1 MEVQAMEMI
10 GIDIHRKQCQATVLD
25 DTGNITEQR
34 RFESKTDAIK
44 AFISR
49 HPNAKVAIE
58 ATSMYE
64 HIYDTIRSCGVEV
77 VVANPLKTRLI
88 AEARVKTDKA
98 DSRILAMLMMA
109 DMLPESYVPDDET
122 REARKDVRERLL
134 LKKTSTALKN
144 HIYSELLRRGIEYK
158 DGVLGSKIGRKWA
171 KNVLEEP
178 RLDQT
183 FNVLET
189 TENAIAKYNEERLK
203 PAFEQNQKAQLLT
216 SIAGIGSYSSLMI
229 VAELGDISRF
239 PDSDKVVSYCGL
251 NPGVHQSGEHAQ
263 YNSITKTG
271 PNSLRWILIETA
283 HSHLLHCKDKANCK
297 LCQFYKKISR
307 RRGPKIAT
315 VAMAAK
321 MVRIIYWMLKLNK
334 QYVSQGLETEGKH
347 ATDNGVNLVGFNH

>member
-1 MEVQAMEMI
+1 MEVQAMETI
-10 GIDIHRKQCQATVLD
+10 GIDIHRKECQATVLD
-25 DTGNITEQR
+25 EAGNVREQR

-44 AFISR
+44 AFIEG
-49 HPNAKVAIE
+49 HKNAKVAIE

-64 HIYDTIRSCGVEV
+64 YIYDTLRSCGVEV

-88 AEARVKTDKA
+88 AEARVKTDKV
-98 DSRILAMLMMA
+98 DSHSLAILLML

-158 DGVLGSKIGRKWA
+158 DGVLGTKIGRKWA
-171 KNVLEEP
+171 KKILDEP
-178 RLDQT
+178 RLEQT
-183 FNVLET
+183 FILLET
-189 TENAIAKYNEERLK
+189 AEDAIAKYNEERLK
-203 PAFEQNQKAQLLT
+203 PAFEKNEKAQLIT
-216 SIAGIGSYSSLMI
+216 SIEGIGYYSALMI

-263 YNSITKTG
+263 YSSITKTG
-271 PNSLRWILIETA
+271 PTSLRWILIEVA
-283 HSHLLHCKDKANCK
+283 HSHLMHCKDKTNCK

-321 MVRIIYWMLKLNK
+321 MIRIIYWMLKLNK
-334 QYVSQGLETEGKH
+334 PYVSQGLETESKH
-347 ATDNGVNLVGFNH
+347 ATDNGADLVGFNH

>member
-1 MEVQAMEMI
+1 MEMI
-10 GIDIHRKQCQATVLD
+10 GIDIHRKECQATVLD
-25 DTGNITEQR
+25 EAGNVQEQR
-34 RFESKTDAIK
+34 RFESKTEAIK

-77 VVANPLKTRLI
+77 VVANPLRTRLI
-88 AEARVKTDKA
+88 ADARVKTDKV
-98 DSRILAMLMMA
+98 DSRILAMLMKS
-109 DMLPESYVPDDET
+109 DMLPEAYVPEEEI

-134 LKKTSTALKN
+134 LKKTSTAFKN

-171 KNVLEEP
+171 KKTLDEP
-178 RLDQT
+178 RLEQT
-183 FNVLET
+183 FMLLET
-189 TENAIAKYNEERLK
+189 TEDAIAEYNKERLK
-203 PAFEQNQKAQLLT
+203 PAFEQNEKAQLIT
-216 SIAGIGSYSSLMI
+216 SLAGIGQYSSLMI
-229 VAELGDISRF
+229 LAELGDISRF

-271 PNSLRWILIETA
+271 PNSLRWILIESA

-297 LCQFYKKISR
+297 LCQFYKRISR
-307 RRGPKIAT
+307 RRGPKIAK

-334 QYVSQGLETEGKH
+334 PYMSQGLETESKH
-347 ATDNGVNLVGFNH
+347 ATDNGVLLIGLNH